1 MAMAIDSLSSL
12 PPELRQCVYS
22 WLFFADEASTVW
34 IREMRT
40 ANVYAKLLVSMLA
53 LPEDPTYVAYG
64 KKPHQA
70 WPQEVEDAF
79 FQGM

>member
-1 MAMAIDSLSSL
+1 MAIDSLSIL

-34 IREMRT
+34 IRQRHDT
-40 ANVYAKLLVSMLA
+40 ANVDAKSFAAVLA
-53 LPEDPTYVAYG
+53 LPEDPTYVASR
-64 KKPHQA
+64 KKPHEA
-70 WPQEVEDAF
+70 WSHEVEHAF